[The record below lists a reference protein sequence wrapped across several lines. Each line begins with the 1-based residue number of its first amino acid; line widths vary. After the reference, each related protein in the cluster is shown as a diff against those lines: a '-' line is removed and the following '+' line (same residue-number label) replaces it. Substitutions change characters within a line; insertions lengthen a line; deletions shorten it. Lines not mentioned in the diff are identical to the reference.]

1 MSMNLLNKLEK
12 QIEQYQKIIWM
23 YNTNQEYVNPN
34 CSKEEAERILE
45 RLNKEYYTNIN
56 IY

>member
-1 MSMNLLNKLEK
+1 MSMSLLNKLEK

>member
-1 MSMNLLNKLEK
+1 MSLLLDKLQK
-12 QIEQYQKIIWM
+12 QIEYYQKIIWM

-34 CSKEEAERILE
+34 CSKEEAERTLE